1 MNFIVCNKN
10 SAIIASLYREAVNAA
25 QAIANE
31 TGEPCRIYRLPP
43 LLVENVVRPVKVSL
57 ETEPVKATKKAKRK

>member
-31 TGEPCRIYRLPP
+31 TGASCRIYRLPP
-43 LLVENVVRPVKVSL
+43 TLLVENVIRPQKAID
-57 ETEPVKATKKAKRK
+57 EPPVKATKKAKRK

>member
-25 QAIANE
+25 QNIANE

-43 LLVENVVRPVKVSL
+43 LLVENVIRPQKVDDDQ
-57 ETEPVKATKKAKRK
+57 PVKATKKAKRK

>member
-25 QAIANE
+25 QIIANE
-31 TGEPCRIYRLPP
+31 NGEPCRIYRLPP
-43 LLVENVVRPVKVSL
+43 LLVENVIRPQPVAT
-57 ETEPVKATKKAKRK
+57 TEKATKKAKRK

>member
-10 SAIIASLYREAVNAA
+10 SAIIASIYREAVNAA
-25 QAIANE
+25 QTIANE

-43 LLVENVVRPVKVSL
+43 LLVENVIRPLNVEK
-57 ETEPVKATKKAKRK
+57 TEAPKPTKKAKRK